1 MYCYHINVG
10 HPVLAQGS
18 RYLAPIAET
27 VWAAHAGDDYRR
39 QGAGYR
45 TLPAPQMNFHEQV
58 WQHEMV
64 ADAAGEVPV
73 ALVNDAVGL
82 GFEVVTRKGRSPCQY
97 PWPTLHSGQ
106 HALGLEPSPNNV
118 RGTHFARQPGAL
130 TRLDSTYP
138 TRYNT

>member
-73 ALVNDAVGL
+73 APVNDAVGL
-82 GFEVVTRKGRSPCQY
+82 GFEVVTRKGQVRPEERLVGQECVGKCKSRWAPC
-97 PWPTLHSGQ
+97 HSK
-106 HALGLEPSPNNV
+106 HK
-118 RGTHFARQPGAL
+118 
-130 TRLDSTYP
+130 
-138 TRYNT
+138 